1 MYIACSRATVCS
13 RWITPYTDMDGQD
26 YRVFAWV
33 QTAWG
38 RRPSRTRHFCG
49 QAGAPS
55 CLCLLSLAERWSSC
69 LLPLVWTNRNRA
81 ARLKQRHQLCSWVC
95 TLGCQLCFI
104 IFPIPFARLHQ
115 VMVIFGEATELLQKL
130 FSNASRRSA
139 LKLRKWVSKVGLPKM
154 SFQKKFEHLRDRFF

>member
-1 MYIACSRATVCS
+1 MFSVNHAIYRHGWARLP
-13 RWITPYTDMDGQD
+13 RLRMGTDCLGSKTFTYSD
-26 YRVFAWV
+26 
-33 QTAWG
+33 
-38 RRPSRTRHFCG
+38 FCG